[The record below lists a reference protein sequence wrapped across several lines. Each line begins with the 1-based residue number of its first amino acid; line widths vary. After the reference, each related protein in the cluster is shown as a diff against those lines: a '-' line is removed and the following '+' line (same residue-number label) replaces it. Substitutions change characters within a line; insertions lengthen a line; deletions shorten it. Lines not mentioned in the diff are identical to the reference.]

1 MVFRRSVR
9 ETCIGHWLHNK
20 QQLSSVPDAQGAND
34 IGGGIDKLATMSRMP
49 RAPDPAVIYAKRQSR
64 RPHYLARLMDKYGAS
79 RADLIESLEVDKG
92 LLSRWLSEDK
102 PTTPS
107 PGWAKKLGEYFGK
120 GHDPVDIFADPD
132 VDWIAR
138 RLRGRA
144 PAEID
149 RIIAIIDAALPKRA

>member
-1 MVFRRSVR
+1 M
-9 ETCIGHWLHNK
+9 
-20 QQLSSVPDAQGAND
+20 
-34 IGGGIDKLATMSRMP
+34 AT
-49 RAPDPAVIYAKRQSR
+49 IYDKRQSR
-64 RPHYLARLMDKYGAS
+64 RPHYLARLMKKYGVS

-92 LLSRWLSEDK
+92 LLSRWLADEK

-107 PGWAKKLGEYFGK
+107 PLWAQKLGEYFGK

-138 RLRGRA
+138 RLRGR
-144 PAEID
+144 PAEEID